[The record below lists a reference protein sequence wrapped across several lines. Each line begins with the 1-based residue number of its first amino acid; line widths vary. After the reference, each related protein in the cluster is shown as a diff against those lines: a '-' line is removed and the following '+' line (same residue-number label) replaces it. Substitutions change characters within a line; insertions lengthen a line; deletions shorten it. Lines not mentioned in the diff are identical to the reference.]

1 MPKTIGAVTRNKCI
15 TWCVKLRTNDGVI
28 IKNYRD
34 LKTLSQDLGIHRSI
48 VYRIY
53 NNKQSTTR
61 NKKNIISILK
71 LRND

>member
-1 MPKTIGAVTRNKCI
+1 MTKPVGAVTRNKCI
-15 TWCVKLRTNDGVI
+15 TWRVKLRINDGFI

-34 LKTLSQDLGIHRSI
+34 LKSLSQDLGIHRSI

-61 NKKNIISILK
+61 NKKNIVSIDK
-71 LRND
+71 LRTY